1 MEKVWTFMQTMGK
14 GIVQGTKQYLNN
26 DLKDQLPLIIFAAV
40 LIAAVLLK
48 RYYKKN
54 KKQIKQ

>member
-48 RYYKKN
+48 KYYKK
-54 KKQIKQ
+54 IKNR